1 MVKIGKDWLEIYF
14 DNGVDVQNRRIFLI
28 GVISE
33 ETASDVIKGI
43 YLMQSISI
51 EKSITIYIYTEGGNE
66 YAMFAIYD
74 VIKQCVCDVETV
86 AMGEVLSAGPI
97 LVAAGT
103 KGKRYTLPNTFF
115 MVHESWDTIG
125 DVKLSDN
132 KNIIKHH
139 SALENRWLLLMEEN
153 TGISYKKWQKMCI
166 GPDRYFDANKAIEL
180 GIVDYIWDESIED

>member
-1 MVKIGKDWLEIYF
+1 MAKIGREWLEIYF
-14 DNGVDVQNRRIFLI
+14 ENGVDVQNRRIFLI
-28 GVISE
+28 GEISE
-33 ETASDVIKGI
+33 ESASDIIKGM
-43 YLMQSISI
+43 YLMQSMSI
-51 EKSITIYIYTEGGNE
+51 EKPITIYIYTEGGNE

-74 VIKQCVCDVETV
+74 VIKQCACDVETV

-103 KGKRYTLPNTFF
+103 KGKRYSLPNTFF

-139 SALENRWLLLMEEN
+139 SALETRWLLLMEEN
-153 TGISYKKWQKMCI
+153 TGISHKKWQKMCV
-166 GPDRYFDANKAIEL
+166 GPDKYFDANKAIEL

>member
-1 MVKIGKDWLEIYF
+1 MARMGSEWLEIYF
-14 DNGVDVQNRRIFLI
+14 KNGVDVQNRRIFLI
-28 GVISE
+28 GEISE
-33 ETASDVIKGI
+33 AIASDVIKGI
-43 YLMQSISI
+43 YLMQSVSI
-51 EKSITIYIYTEGGNE
+51 EKPITIYIYTEGGNE

-153 TGISYKKWQKMCI
+153 TGISHKKWQKMCI
-166 GPDRYFDANKAIEL
+166 GPDRYFDAAKAIEL

>member
-1 MVKIGKDWLEIYF
+1 MARIGREWLEIYF
-14 DNGVDVQNRRIFLI
+14 ENGVDVQNRRIFLI
-28 GVISE
+28 GEISE
-33 ETASDVIKGI
+33 DTASDVIKGM
-43 YLMQSISI
+43 YLMQSMSV
-51 EKSITIYIYTEGGNE
+51 EKPITIYIYTEGGSE

-74 VIKQCVCDVETV
+74 VIKQCACDVETV

-103 KGKRYTLPNTFF
+103 KGKRYSLPNTFF

-139 SALENRWLLLMEEN
+139 SELENRWLLLMEEN
-153 TGISYKKWQKMCI
+153 TGVSRKKWQKMCS
-166 GPDRYFDANKAIEL
+166 GPDKYFDATKAVEL
-180 GIVDYIWDESIED
+180 GIVDYIWDEDGGD

>member
-1 MVKIGKDWLEIYF
+1 MARIGREWLEIYF
-14 DNGVDVQNRRIFLI
+14 ENGVDVQNRRIFLI
-28 GVISE
+28 GEISE
-33 ETASDVIKGI
+33 DTASDVIKGM
-43 YLMQSISI
+43 YLMQAMSI
-51 EKSITIYIYTEGGNE
+51 EKPITIYIYTEGGSE

-74 VIKQCVCDVETV
+74 VIKQCACDVETV

-103 KGKRYTLPNTFF
+103 KGKRYSLPNTFF

-153 TGISYKKWQKMCI
+153 TGISRKKWQKMCS
-166 GPDRYFDANKAIEL
+166 GPDKYFDATKAVEL
-180 GIVDYIWDESIED
+180 GIVDYIWDEDGGD